1 MSKTVD
7 ESFPSNQLAMFGYI
21 FITTDRQIFGGGIV
35 VYIDFEIL
43 IKEIT
48 KNKGLVVGI
57 YKPPNLDETYF
68 NASLEIIKI
77 RLSNTFEN
85 SFLNSYGRFQSDCEL
100 SDSEWMFEFV
110 CTFTRKYRSNLL

>member
-57 YKPPNLDETYF
+57 YKPPNLMKPTLMLVLKLLKLGYQIP
-68 NASLEIIKI
+68 LKI
-77 RLSNTFEN
+77 LF
-85 SFLNSYGRFQSDCEL
+85 
-100 SDSEWMFEFV
+100 
-110 CTFTRKYRSNLL
+110 

>member
-1 MSKTVD
+1 
-7 ESFPSNQLAMFGYI
+7 MFGYI
-21 FITTDRQIFGGGIV
+21 FITTDRQIFEGGIV

-68 NASLEIIKI
+68 NASLEI
-77 RLSNTFEN
+77 F
-85 SFLNSYGRFQSDCEL
+85 
-100 SDSEWMFEFV
+100 
-110 CTFTRKYRSNLL
+110 